1 MFNPYRKIRSSVA
14 SFFGIE
20 DDEEKSKIHQE
31 RWRNRRLHYYKKQIK
46 PEELEK
52 RDLGLKDELDNST
65 IKYIHDPYR
74 MPGSRRT
81 TPLSSTSTYARVNR
95 PSKRLRKESV
105 AKMTVK
111 GILTVAVSTIHLFQ
125 KEFWILLNERNL
137 IWLSELKIQIIF
149 FILI

>member
-1 MFNPYRKIRSSVA
+1 MVYIFSVILFWIITNILLFHSKIRSSVA

-20 DDEEKSKIHQE
+20 DDEEKSKLHQE

-52 RDLGLKDELDNST
+52 RDLGLKDDLDASN

-81 TPLSSTSTYARVNR
+81 TPLSSTSTYARVSK

-111 GILTVAVSTIHLFQ
+111 GIMTVTVSLIHM
-125 KEFWILLNERNL
+125 KIFWYFR
-137 IWLSELKIQIIF
+137 F
-149 FILI
+149 

>member
-1 MFNPYRKIRSSVA
+1 MILFWIITNILLFHSKIRSSVA

-20 DDEEKSKIHQE
+20 DDEEKSKLHQE

-52 RDLGLKDELDNST
+52 RDLGLKDDLDASN

-81 TPLSSTSTYARVNR
+81 TPLSSTSTYARVSK

-111 GILTVAVSTIHLFQ
+111 GIMTVTVSLIHM
-125 KEFWILLNERNL
+125 KIFWYFR
-137 IWLSELKIQIIF
+137 F
-149 FILI
+149 

>member
-1 MFNPYRKIRSSVA
+1 M
-14 SFFGIE
+14 
-20 DDEEKSKIHQE
+20 
-31 RWRNRRLHYYKKQIK
+31 
-46 PEELEK
+46 
-52 RDLGLKDELDNST
+52 GLKEDLDAST

-111 GILTVAVSTIHLFQ
+111 GIMTVTVSE
-125 KEFWILLNERNL
+125 KERNN
-137 IWLSELKIQIIF
+137 QYVCIIHVF
-149 FILI
+149 ESTPNAVFSDLNLFSDYQNF